1 MLSIAYILKVK
12 GVTGVERH
20 VRDLCQELRGR
31 FVLYVFVLE
40 KPDHPQDAYVD
51 SLKALEVTVYR
62 LPVAGNLSW
71 AAAKRLREKIVH
83 HQIDIVHT
91 HLMAADIYGWY
102 VKRQLPE
109 LTWLSTIHNVHSF
122 SSMKAWVRF
131 LYVKFL
137 RRADRVI
144 YVAEFVAQTL
154 NPLIKAVA
162 SVMIHNCVPDVSAR
176 QPGDAQKIL
185 FVGRLITLKG
195 CDDLLRAFKLLKPAS
210 PHLTL
215 TIVGEGPEM
224 PKLKTLVSAPN
235 FASSVHFVGY
245 QTDTA
250 PFFREAGIF
259 VLPSRSEGLPL
270 TLIEAM
276 AHGKAI
282 VANRITSVSEC
293 VSDNISALLVNQGD
307 VYSLATAIRRLI
319 EDAALRV
326 RLGSGARAA
335 YEANFQFSMMAERY
349 AKLYEACG

>member
-1 MLSIAYILKVK
+1 MRSIGYILKVK

-20 VRDLCQELRGR
+20 VRDLCKELCGR

-40 KPDHPQDAYVD
+40 KPDHLQDAYVE
-51 SLKALEVTVYR
+51 SLKALGVTVYR
-62 LPVAGNLSW
+62 FSVAGNLSW
-71 AAAKRLREKIVH
+71 AAARSLRAKIVH

-102 VKRQLPE
+102 LKRQLPE

-122 SSMKAWVRF
+122 ASMKAWVRF
-131 LYVKFL
+131 AYVKCL

-144 YVAEFVAQTL
+144 YVAEFVAQVL
-154 NPLIKAVA
+154 APLIKPLA
-162 SVMIHNCVPDVSAR
+162 SVVIHNCVPDVSAR

-195 CDDLLRAFKLLKPAS
+195 CDDLLRAFKLLKPTS

-224 PKLKTLVSAPN
+224 DKLKTLVNAPN
-235 FASSVHFVGY
+235 LASSVHFIGY
-245 QTDTA
+245 QADTA

-293 VSDNISALLVNQGD
+293 VSDNVSGLLVNQGD
-307 VYSLATAIRRLI
+307 VYSLATTIRRLI
-319 EDAALRV
+319 EDPALCV
-326 RLGSGARAA
+326 RLAAGARAA
-335 YEANFQFSMMAERY
+335 YETNFQFSMMAERY